1 MLRYKQPEVIS
12 GSIVR
17 FGVRSN
23 LLQEKG
29 DFTML
34 SLKRCL
40 LIITLLCTLTVAVV
54 ANPGVTHAQTSSQQV
69 THTATL
75 PGNTDM
81 GIRSYWNGTLIT
93 LNIQEMRVLAAGGYA
108 ASFLITALFGIGV
121 SVMGLSGPGA
131 AVQTWNAANAYVHN
145 QCYWFWVSTYKPDW
159 GTYPCH

>member
-1 MLRYKQPEVIS
+1 
-12 GSIVR
+12 
-17 FGVRSN
+17 
-23 LLQEKG
+23 
-29 DFTML
+29 ML

-40 LIITLLCTLTVAVV
+40 LIITMLCTLTVAVV

-93 LNIQEMRVLAAGGYA
+93 LNIGEMHVLAAGGYA
-108 ASFLITALFGIGV
+108 ATFLI
-121 SVMGLSGPGA
+121 SVLSGFGVFLAVGRFGA
-131 AVQTWNAANAYVHN
+131 AWQTWNAANAYVHN

-159 GTYPCH
+159 GTYACH

>member
-1 MLRYKQPEVIS
+1 
-12 GSIVR
+12 
-17 FGVRSN
+17 
-23 LLQEKG
+23 
-29 DFTML
+29 ML

-40 LIITLLCTLTVAVV
+40 LIITLLCTLTVSLIGTS
-54 ANPGVTHAQTSSQQV
+54 GVTYAQATSQQV
-69 THTATL
+69 AHPQQSAQL
-75 PGNTDM
+75 PAKPDKSDI
-81 GIRSYWNGTLIT
+81 GIHSYWNGTLIT